1 MSASSVLVSGAA
13 GFIGRAVTLHLAAS
27 RHEVVVALR
36 RPRDIPGASRQVDAG
51 DLAAPDPALANA
63 MRGVAA
69 VVHAAG
75 LAHRTGVDP
84 TAMASANVTAARRV
98 AEIAASRGVPRFVLV
113 SSAAVF
119 GKSRPDPFS
128 ESSIVGPDD
137 PYARSKLDGERAV
150 RDALAGSATSLVII
164 RPCAVVG
171 PGCAGNIPRLIQ
183 LIESRWPLPFGR
195 IRNKRSFIDVDDLAA
210 LIGRTINAKEVPDI
224 LIAAHEQPISTPD
237 LIRALMRGLSR
248 RRALLPV
255 PERVLQA
262 GATAAGKASLWQS
275 FAGSFQADVS
285 LTARTLG
292 YRAPTSVENALQRT
306 AAAIRYNNT
315 AD

>member
-1 MSASSVLVSGAA
+1 M
-13 GFIGRAVTLHLAAS
+13 
-27 RHEVVVALR
+27 ALR
-36 RPRDIPGASRQVDAG
+36 RPRDIPGASRQIDAG

-63 MRGVAA
+63 MRGVVA

-119 GKSRPDPFS
+119 GKSRPDRFAELS
-128 ESSIVGPDD
+128 AVSPDD
-137 PYARSKLDGERAV
+137 AYACSKLDGERAV
-150 RDALAGSATSLVII
+150 RDVLAGSATSLVII
-164 RPCAVVG
+164 RPCAVIG
-171 PGCAGNIPRLIQ
+171 PGCAGNIPRLIR
-183 LIESRWPLPFGR
+183 LIESGWPLPFGG

-210 LIGRTINAKEVPDI
+210 LIGRAINATEVPDV

-237 LIRALMRGLSR
+237 LIRALICGLER
-248 RRALLPV
+248 RRVLLPI
-255 PERVLQA
+255 PAGVLRA
-262 GATAAGKASLWQS
+262 GAKAAGKASLWRS

-285 LTARTLG
+285 LAARTLG
-292 YRAPTSVENALQRT
+292 YRAPTSVEKALQRT
-306 AAAIRYNNT
+306 AAAMRYNDT